1 MSEEKTEI
9 HVPAHHLKWEIRREE
24 ANETW
29 HGFSDYQQRC
39 VLELLRAWVPVR
51 TRVGELCSID
61 YDDLKAIDTAWWK
74 AKAAIVDQNVEI
86 KEWDY

>member
-1 MSEEKTEI
+1 
-9 HVPAHHLKWEIRREE
+9 
-24 ANETW
+24 
-29 HGFSDYQQRC
+29 
-39 VLELLRAWVPVR
+39 LELLRAWVPVR